1 MIQHPSPRYR
11 RIRTLH
17 GLFLTAL
24 LVLSSLPGTHAAPTE
39 APFRDRVIVITGTSS
54 GLGHELARI
63 AAEKDMRLVLVD
75 KDPGPSEA
83 LVRQIV
89 QGGGEAVF
97 VEADLA
103 DPAQR
108 PQIVETAVERFGTVD
123 YLFNNAG
130 YSYLATLEQMDLE
143 QAHHL
148 FEVNYWAY
156 VDLAQ
161 RVIPLMKA
169 QGSGTIFNVA
179 SILGVRPAP
188 FGLGHYAGTKHAL
201 VGLFQ
206 TAAQEL
212 EPHGI
217 RVYVGAPAG
226 MRTNISKN
234 SVGPLAD
241 PEVDR
246 AADWEDPAI
255 AAEDIFAGIQG
266 EDVVFY
272 PGYIGEQLGKPVQPV
287 E

>member
-1 MIQHPSPRYR
+1 MLRIVSPHSAGFPSSR
-11 RIRTLH
+11 
-17 GLFLTAL
+17 AL
-24 LVLSSLPGTHAAPTE
+24 LALLLALVLPPTVAAAE
-39 APFRDRVIVITGTSS
+39 DADPFRGKVIVITGTSS

-63 AAEKDMRLVLVD
+63 AAEKEMRLVLVD
-75 KDPGPSEA
+75 KDPGPSEEM
-83 LVRQIV
+83 VRRIV
-89 QGGGEAVF
+89 QEGGEAVF

-108 PQIVETAVERFGTVD
+108 APIVETAVERFGTVD
-123 YLFNNAG
+123 FLFNNAG
-130 YSYLATLEQMDLE
+130 YSYLATLEQMDLG

-156 VDLAQ
+156 VDLARQ
-161 RVIPLMKA
+161 VIPIMKA

-188 FGLGHYAGTKHAL
+188 FGLGHYAATKHAL

-217 RVYVGAPAG
+217 RVHVGAPAG
-226 MRTNISKN
+226 MRTNISKH
-234 SVGPLAD
+234 SIGPLAD

-255 AAEDIFAGIQG
+255 AAEDIFAGVLG

-272 PGYIGEQLGKPVQPV
+272 PGYIGEQLGQPVQPV

>member
-1 MIQHPSPRYR
+1 
-11 RIRTLH
+11 
-17 GLFLTAL
+17 
-24 LVLSSLPGTHAAPTE
+24 
-39 APFRDRVIVITGTSS
+39 
-54 GLGHELARI
+54 
-63 AAEKDMRLVLVD
+63 
-75 KDPGPSEA
+75 
-83 LVRQIV
+83 
-89 QGGGEAVF
+89 
-97 VEADLA
+97 
-103 DPAQR
+103 
-108 PQIVETAVERFGTVD
+108 
-123 YLFNNAG
+123 
-130 YSYLATLEQMDLE
+130 MDLE

-255 AAEDIFAGIQG
+255 AAEDIFAGIRG